1 MDFGLNDTGYGQ
13 ITDPERYMI
22 GGQSG
27 EKGSR
32 PLKNNVLNCVLCRLP
47 GQRERSDGATIYRKH
62 RVVLVKVGVLL
73 LAVERV
79 VRMNP
84 SLNHYPV
91 KCQSVLQRPLPKSG
105 NCFVIAPPECTVQ
118 TLLKL
123 IADDTDIIVG
133 CDGFELGFKRLG
145 NLQRVDEDRQLL
157 AVYAPLLTRERL

>member
-1 MDFGLNDTGYGQ
+1 
-13 ITDPERYMI
+13 MI

-47 GQRERSDGATIYRKH
+47 GQRARFDGATIHRKH
-62 RVVLVKVGVLL
+62 RVVLVKVGMLL
-73 LAVERV
+73 LAAARV
-79 VRMNP
+79 VRMSP

-91 KCQSVLQRPLPKSG
+91 KCQSVLQQPLRKSG

-123 IADDTDIIVG
+123 IADDTDIFVG

-145 NLQRVDEDRQLL
+145 NLQRIDEDRQL
-157 AVYAPLLTRERL
+157 VPIDAPILTRERL